1 MTSARFSLQNSQRK
15 VQFFE
20 ETFLLTNTSME
31 VVVEKYFLAFSN
43 IDVEFIE
50 LRKLTW
56 RSYIV
61 AKDLPTTS

>member
-15 VQFFE
+15 VRFFE
-20 ETFLLTNTSME
+20 EIFLLTNTSLE
-31 VVVEKYFLAFSN
+31 VVLEKYFLALSN
-43 IDVEFIE
+43 INVEFIE